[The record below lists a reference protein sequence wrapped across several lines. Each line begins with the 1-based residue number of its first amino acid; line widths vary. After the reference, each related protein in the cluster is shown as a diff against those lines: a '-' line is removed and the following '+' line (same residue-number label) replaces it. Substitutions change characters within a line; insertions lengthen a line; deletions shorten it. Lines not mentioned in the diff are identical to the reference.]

1 MSRLGHVARYRD
13 VDPVIEVYFSSLFF
27 ALFLQLQL
35 SRADR
40 DQVRFLRC
48 RQGWMPISLEG
59 FNSREMTLAL
69 EQVFVLHRDN
79 AAAQVVKLYVTGV
92 AASII

>member
-40 DQVRFLRC
+40 DQVRFFRC
-48 RQGWMPISLEG
+48 RQRWMPISLEG
-59 FNSREMTLAL
+59 FNSRKMTLAL
-69 EQVFVLHRDN
+69 EQVFVLPSDK
-79 AAAQVVKLYVTGV
+79 ATAQVIKLYVIGV

>member
-1 MSRLGHVARYRD
+1 
-13 VDPVIEVYFSSLFF
+13 
-27 ALFLQLQL
+27 
-35 SRADR
+35 
-40 DQVRFLRC
+40 
-48 RQGWMPISLEG
+48 MPISLEG

-79 AAAQVVKLYVTGV
+79 AAAQVIKLNVTGV